1 MSTPS
6 QPMPT
11 LPLAFV
17 KRMRRLLGADAEA
30 LFKSLEAPPVVGLRV
45 NTLKLQPD
53 AFRARSPFRL
63 EPVPWC
69 PEGFIVV
76 DPDARPGH
84 HPYHAAGLYYLQ
96 DPTAMA
102 TVPLLTPQPGETVLD
117 ACAAP
122 GGKATH
128 LAGRLH
134 HTGLLVANEVVR
146 RRARSLVENLE
157 RCGVRVTLV
166 MSEAVERLA
175 TRWEEAF
182 DAVLVDAP
190 CSGEGMFRKSPAARQ
205 EWRSEVVV
213 GCARR
218 QEHILLAAA
227 RLVRPGGRLLYATC
241 TFAPEENEAVVAR
254 FLRLCPDFTL
264 AEPPPLPGTS
274 PGRPD
279 WVDPDLARGLPLERC
294 VRFWPHQVPGEGHF
308 FALLQRAGEREMPAP
323 RRPARGRLPSAV
335 EKLVRAFWQETLTL
349 PFPEEGWAV
358 WGERLFLLP
367 ADPSEWE
374 PLRPLRPG
382 LLVGTVRKRRFVPA
396 HALALSLRP
405 GEAHRTLDFPA
416 GAPEIA
422 RYLRGETL
430 RVPGPDGWL
439 VITVDGFP
447 LGWGRRARETVKN
460 YYPHSL
466 RQG

>member
-1 MSTPS
+1 MSAPL
-6 QPMPT
+6 QPMPP
-11 LPLAFV
+11 LPSAFV
-17 KRMRRLLGADAEA
+17 ERMRRLLGAEA
-30 LFKSLEAPPVVGLRV
+30 GAFLESLRAPAAVGLRV
-45 NTLKLQPD
+45 NTLKLPPE
-53 AFRARSPFRL
+53 AFQALSPFRL
-63 EPVPWC
+63 EPIPWC
-69 PEGFIVV
+69 PEGFLVA
-76 DPDARPGH
+76 DPDARPGQ

-102 TVPLLTPQPGETVLD
+102 AAPLLAPQPGEAVLD

-128 LAGRLH
+128 LAARLNH
-134 HTGLLVANEVVR
+134 MGLLVANEVVR
-146 RRARSLVENLE
+146 SRSRTLVENVE
-157 RCGVRVTLV
+157 RCGVRAALVT
-166 MSEAVERLA
+166 SEVVERLA

-205 EWRSEVVV
+205 EWRPEVVR

-254 FLRLCPDFTL
+254 FLRLCPHFAL
-264 AEPPPLPGTS
+264 AEPPPLPGAS

-279 WVDPDLARGLPLERC
+279 WVDPELAHGLPLERC
-294 VRFWPHQVPGEGHF
+294 VRFWPHRVPGEGHF
-308 FALLQRAGEREMPAP
+308 FALLQRQGEGGASPW
-323 RRPARGRLPSAV
+323 RPARSHLPSAV
-335 EKLVRAFWQETLTL
+335 GELVRAFWQEALAL
-349 PFPEEGWAV
+349 PFPEEGWAL
-358 WGERLFLLP
+358 WGERVFLLP
-367 ADPSEWE
+367 ADPAEWE

-382 LLVGTVRKRRFVPA
+382 LLVGTVRKRRFLPA

-405 GEAHRTLDFPA
+405 GEARRTLDFPA
-416 GAPEIA
+416 DAPEIA

-430 RVPGPDGWL
+430 RAPGPDGWL
-439 VITVDGFP
+439 VVTVDGFP
-447 LGWGRRARETVKN
+447 LGWGRRVRGTVKN
-460 YYPHSL
+460 HYL
-466 RQG
+466 RSARGRK